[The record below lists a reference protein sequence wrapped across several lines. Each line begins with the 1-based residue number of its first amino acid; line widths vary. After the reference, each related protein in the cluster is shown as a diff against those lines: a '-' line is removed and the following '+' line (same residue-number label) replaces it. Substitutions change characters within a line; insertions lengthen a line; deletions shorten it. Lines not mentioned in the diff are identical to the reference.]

1 MPGMADSVLHFF
13 TGENDYALEKE
24 VQRWKQAFC
33 LKHGS
38 ENFLLIDARESN
50 LSDILDA
57 VSAMPFIAEKR
68 LVLIRGIP
76 KIDKEDIKTIADN
89 VHPQVIVAFVESKP
103 DKRLGAVKALSDI
116 AEVKV
121 FPALSPG
128 ELASWAAALVQAEG
142 GSIDQKSFAALLQV
156 VGNDQWTLESELKKL
171 VLFAPAGRIEVEHI
185 DILAVPSGEQVVW
198 KLTDMIGNK
207 RIDDAL
213 KFLANRLE
221 RGEDPYGIWVILLN
235 MIKNVTLVWAALQE
249 GIRDDK
255 SIASAAGIHFFAVRG
270 LLPLAKSL
278 DATRIR
284 QLVNWA
290 TDADLALKTGG
301 YHYTAEKQGEIIA
314 LTERAILLC
323 R

>member
-1 MPGMADSVLHFF
+1 MSEPVLYFF

-24 VQRWKQAFC
+24 VLRWKKAFC
-33 LKHGS
+33 DKHGS
-38 ENFLLIDARESN
+38 ENFLQLHAREAS

-76 KIDKEDIKTIADN
+76 KIDKEDIVTITEN
-89 VHPQVIVAFVESKP
+89 VHPQVLVAFVESKP
-103 DKRLGAVKALSDI
+103 DKRLGAVKALTEI
-116 AEVKV
+116 ADMKE
-121 FPALSPG
+121 FAPLSPR
-128 ELASWAAALVQAEG
+128 ELGSWASALVQAEG
-142 GSIDQKSFAALLQV
+142 GSIDEKSFSMLLQV
-156 VGNDQWTLESELKKL
+156 VGTDQWTLESELKKL
-171 VLFAPAGRIEVEHI
+171 VLFAPDGKIEPAHI

-198 KLTDMIGNK
+198 KLTDMIGN
-207 RIDDAL
+207 RRADDAL

-221 RGEDPYGIWVILLN
+221 RGEDPYGIWSILLN
-235 MIKNVTLVWAALQE
+235 MIKNVTLVWACLQE
-249 GIRDDK
+249 GVRDDK

-278 DATRIR
+278 DAVRVR
-284 QLVNWA
+284 QLVRFA

-301 YHYTAEKQGEIIA
+301 YHYTAEKQGEVIA
-314 LTERAILLC
+314 LTERAILMC